1 MMIVGFLWADEK
13 GEASDNN
20 HKTLHRKNFL
30 FYFFIILWRRSI
42 RESAVDKLKPVEE
55 KEEEEGESLKSSASN
70 FHSLS
75 SCFDSE
81 DQDKKKFTKV
91 WIGEIKKCPRQKF
104 SPLQSVKLRFLK
116 KRGKLDPFS

>member
-20 HKTLHRKNFL
+20 RKTLHRKNFL

-55 KEEEEGESLKSSASN
+55 KEEEGESLKSSASN

-91 WIGEIKKCPRQKF
+91 WIGEIKNVRAKNSLLSKVLSCVF
-104 SPLQSVKLRFLK
+104 
-116 KRGKLDPFS
+116 